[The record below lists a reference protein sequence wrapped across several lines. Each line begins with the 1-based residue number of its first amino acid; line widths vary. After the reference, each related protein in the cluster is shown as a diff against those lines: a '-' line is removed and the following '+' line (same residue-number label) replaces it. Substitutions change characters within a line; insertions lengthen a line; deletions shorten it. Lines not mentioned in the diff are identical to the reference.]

1 METIDLSQFTLIA
14 PSPKLSLLAININAS
29 GNVNLSGKL
38 KHKISSP
45 TVGLHVFN
53 DGTKILLDPKER
65 ESFNILKSGSIR
77 AEEFTRELVSRGII
91 LPARYT
97 TEWNEEVQMWLG
109 TLVKSIKPQKVAP
122 IIKSNLKK
130 PRTTGL
136 KDMLP

>member
-1 METIDLSQFTLIA
+1 M
-14 PSPKLSLLAININAS
+14 
-29 GNVNLSGKL
+29 NLNGKL
-38 KHKISSP
+38 KQRIASP

-53 DGTKILLDPKER
+53 DGTKILLDPKEK

-109 TLVKSIKPQKVAP
+109 TLVKSIKSQKVEP
-122 IIKSNLKK
+122 IIKSNLRK